1 MNKLFSLLLFLLV
14 GANCHFTLSQN
25 TISDTLVKIQKPD
38 YTFRTI
44 GKGIE
49 YCETDAPLKS
59 VVNDSKITIVRID
72 PSLFDFEMKLFTENG
87 QKRTVKEWADT
98 FDFDIVINAG
108 MYELSDGKTSRGYL
122 KNYQHHNNGTLREN
136 YNSMIA
142 FNPVDSMET
151 PFKVLDLECEN
162 WHEVKDDYNSFAQ
175 GLRMIDCNQGL
186 IGWNKRKQSCSM
198 LVTAMDP
205 MHRVYFIFSRS
216 PYTHN
221 EMIQFMSAMPFELYN
236 AIYMEGGPETSLYV
250 KTDDITI
257 EKMGSYVSDTYEKD
271 TNNTFWK
278 LPNVIG
284 IRLKN

>member
-1 MNKLFSLLLFLLV
+1 MNRIQNILLAVFLIFSFH
-14 GANCHFTLSQN
+14 NKHFGQTS
-25 TISDTLVKIQKPD
+25 IEDSVKIQQPN
-38 YTFRTI
+38 YTFKSI

-59 VVNDSKITIVRID
+59 VVNDSKLTIVRIE
-72 PSLFDFEMKLFTENG
+72 PSFFDFELMVYTENG

-98 FDFDIVINAG
+98 FDFDIVLNAG

-122 KNYQHHNNGTLREN
+122 KNYQHHNNPTLREN

-142 FNPVDSMET
+142 LNPVDTLET

-162 WHEVKDDYNSFAQ
+162 WHEIKDDYHSFAQ

-205 MHRVYFIFSRS
+205 LHRIYFIFTRS

-221 EMIQFMSAMPFELYN
+221 EMIQFMSSMPFELYN

-250 KTDDITI
+250 KTEEMTI
-257 EKMGSYVSDTYEKD
+257 EKIGSYVSESYEKD
-271 TNNTFWK
+271 SNNTFWK

-284 IRLKN
+284 IKLKN

>member
-1 MNKLFSLLLFLLV
+1 MNRMVHYLFILTAIGL
-14 GANCHFTLSQN
+14 NIN
-25 TISDTLVKIQKPD
+25 TVLGQIIPSDTLKLQQPD
-38 YTFRTI
+38 YTFRSI

-49 YCETDAPLKS
+49 LCETDAPLKS
-59 VVNDSKITIVRID
+59 VVNDSKLTILRIE
-72 PSLFDFEMKLFTENG
+72 PSMFEFELKAFTENG

-98 FDFDIVINAG
+98 FDFDIVLNAG
-108 MYELSDGKTSRGYL
+108 MYELSDGKTSRGFL
-122 KNYQHHNNGTLREN
+122 KNFDHYNNPTLREN

-142 FNPVDSMET
+142 FNPLDSLDT

-162 WHEVKDDYNSFAQ
+162 WHEIKDDYHTFAQ

-205 MHRVYFIFSRS
+205 SHRVYFIFTRS

-221 EMIQFMSAMPFELYN
+221 EMIQFMSSMPFELYN

-250 KTDDITI
+250 KTDQLTI
-257 EKMGSYVSDTYEKD
+257 EKIGSYVSDTYEKD
-271 TNNTFWK
+271 TNNAFWK

-284 IRLKN
+284 IRLKQ

>member
-1 MNKLFSLLLFLLV
+1 MNRPIRFFLTFFLFIS
-14 GANCHFTLSQN
+14 SQN
-25 TISDTLVKIQKPD
+25 EISSQTITEDTIKIQQPN
-38 YTFRTI
+38 YTFTSI

-59 VVNDSKITIVRID
+59 VVNDSKLTIIRIE
-72 PSLFDFEMKLFTENG
+72 PSLFDFELMVYTENG

-98 FDFDIVINAG
+98 FDFDIVLNAG

-122 KNYQHHNNGTLREN
+122 KNYEHHNNATLREN

-142 FNPVDSMET
+142 FNPVDSLET
-151 PFKVLDLECEN
+151 SFKVLDLECEN
-162 WHEVKDDYNSFAQ
+162 WHEIKDDYHSFAQ

-198 LVTAMDP
+198 LVTAIDP
-205 MHRVYFIFSRS
+205 LHRVYFIFTRS

-221 EMIQFMSAMPFELYN
+221 EMIQFMSSMPFELYN

-250 KTDDITI
+250 KTDEMTI
-257 EKMGSYVSDTYEKD
+257 EKIGSYVSDSYEKD
-271 TNNTFWK
+271 SNNTFWK

-284 IRLKN
+284 IKLKN

>member
-1 MNKLFSLLLFLLV
+1 MNKISIYLFILITFGITRNV
-14 GANCHFTLSQN
+14 VFGQN
-25 TISDTLVKIQKPD
+25 LPTDTISLQSPD
-38 YTFRTI
+38 YTFRSI

-49 YCETDAPLKS
+49 LCETDAPLKS
-59 VVNDSKITIVRID
+59 VVNDSKLTILRIE
-72 PSLFDFEMKLFTENG
+72 PSLFEFELKAYTEIG

-98 FDFDIVINAG
+98 FDFDIVLNAG
-108 MYELSDGKTSRGYL
+108 MYELSDGKTSRGFL
-122 KNYQHHNNGTLREN
+122 KNFNHYNNPTFREN

-142 FNPVDSMET
+142 FNPIDTLET

-162 WHEVKDDYNSFAQ
+162 WHEIKDDYQTFAQ
-175 GLRMIDCNQGL
+175 GLRMIDCNHGL

-205 MHRVYFIFSRS
+205 LHRVYFIFTRS

-221 EMIQFMSAMPFELYN
+221 EMIQFMSSMPFELYN

-250 KTDDITI
+250 KTDELTI
-257 EKMGSYVSDTYEKD
+257 EKMGSYVSETYEKD
-271 TNNTFWK
+271 TNESFWK

-284 IRLKN
+284 IRLKQ